1 MDLKE
6 SVLWTETTTSS
17 DTSMLLVLKHL
28 STIRENTRPAP
39 CKYVNTASYPA
50 DHASRGLNAEH
61 FIKCQN
67 WIEGPDF
74 LAKSESHWP
83 VLSEF
88 SREISEDDADV
99 KRTTSVNIIKTVDSS
114 TYPPPSN

>member
-1 MDLKE
+1 M
-6 SVLWTETTTSS
+6 
-17 DTSMLLVLKHL
+17 
-28 STIRENTRPAP
+28 
-39 CKYVNTASYPA
+39 
-50 DHASRGLNAEH
+50 NAEH

-67 WIEGPDF
+67 WIEGPD
-74 LAKSESHWP
+74 LIAKSESHWP